1 MTTQEA
7 FAYCKNLAKHYE
19 NFPVGSLLFPAKI
32 RDHFFSIYAFSR
44 GADDIADE
52 GNITSDER
60 LRKLDEWATLLQEA
74 CDSGTSMHPVFIAL
88 ADTIK
93 RFSLKKETFQR
104 LLSAFRQD
112 VTVKQY
118 QTFGDVLNYCERSAN
133 PVGELVLS
141 LFDQCNAETLPYSDK
156 ICTALQLANFWQD
169 VAIDHEK
176 GRIYIPREDLA
187 RFNVSEDDIANKRFI
202 PKFRELMAFEVS
214 RTSQLFNEGEKLVPL
229 LKGRLKTEIQWVVND
244 GKNVL
249 KKITL
254 NDFDVLRKNNR
265 LTAVD
270 HIFSLVKALLV

>member
-1 MTTQEA
+1 MTTKEA
-7 FAYCKNLAKHYE
+7 FSYCKTMASHYE
-19 NFPVGSLLFPAKI
+19 NFPVGSLLFPAKL

-52 GNITSDER
+52 GSLSQEER
-60 LRKLDEWATLLQEA
+60 LQKLNEWDAHLQEVY
-74 CDSGTSMHPVFIAL
+74 DKRTSEHPVFIAL
-88 ADTIK
+88 ADTIQ

-112 VTVKQY
+112 VTIKRY
-118 QTFGDVLNYCERSAN
+118 ETFENVLNYCERSAN

-141 LFDQCNAETLPYSDK
+141 LFNQCDPKTLFYSDK

-169 VAIDHEK
+169 VTADYEK
-176 GRIYIPREDLA
+176 GRVYIPHEDLSK
-187 RFNVSEDDIANKRFI
+187 FNVGEEDIAKKLYTVN
-202 PKFRELMAFEVS
+202 FRDLLAFEVN
-214 RTSQLFNEGEKLVPL
+214 RTSALFEEGEHLIPL
-229 LKGRLKTEIQWVVND
+229 LKGRLKTEIQWVVNS
-244 GKNVL
+244 GKCVL

-270 HIFSLVKALLV
+270 HMFNLAKALAM

>member
-1 MTTQEA
+1 MTTEKA
-7 FAYCKNLAKHYE
+7 FAYCKAQAAHYE
-19 NFPVGSLLFPAKI
+19 NFPVGSLLFPAKL

-52 GNITSDER
+52 GNLSQEER
-60 LRKLDEWATLLQEA
+60 LKKLDEWGTLLQEVYSKGA
-74 CDSGTSMHPVFIAL
+74 SQHPVFIAL
-88 ADTIK
+88 ADTIE
-93 RFSLKKETFQR
+93 RFSLKRETFER

-112 VTVKQY
+112 VTVKRY
-118 QTFGDVLNYCERSAN
+118 PTFGDVLNYCERSAN

-141 LFDQCNAETLPYSDK
+141 LFGQCDSTTLPYSDK

-169 VAIDHEK
+169 VAVDYEK
-176 GRIYIPREDLA
+176 GRIYIPLEDLTK
-187 RFNVSEDDIANKRFI
+187 FNVHEEDIAK
-202 PKFRELMAFEVS
+202 KLYTVDFRGLLSFEVD
-214 RTSQLFNEGEKLVPL
+214 RTSALFKEGENLIPL

-244 GKNVL
+244 GKSVL

-270 HIFSLVKALLV
+270 HIFNLAKALVM